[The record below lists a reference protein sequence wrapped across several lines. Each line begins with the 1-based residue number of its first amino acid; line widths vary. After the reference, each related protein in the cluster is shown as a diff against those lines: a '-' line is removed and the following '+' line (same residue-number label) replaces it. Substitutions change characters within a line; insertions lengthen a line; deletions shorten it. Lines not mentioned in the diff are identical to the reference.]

1 MVSYWNLRAPGKRES
16 VFTKGVASYIRTAQT
31 GLNGRREEQI
41 VRSKGRALD
50 GERAWE
56 KVKSNHMA

>member
-1 MVSYWNLRAPGKRES
+1 MVSYWNLRAPAKKES
-16 VFTKGVASYIRTAQT
+16 VFTKGVASYIRTTQT

-50 GERAWE
+50 GERAWKRVE
-56 KVKSNHMA
+56 SNHTA

>member
-1 MVSYWNLRAPGKRES
+1 MS

>member
-1 MVSYWNLRAPGKRES
+1 MRAPGKRVS

-41 VRSKGRALD
+41 VRREGRALD
-50 GERAWE
+50 WERAWE
-56 KVKSNHMA
+56 RVELNHMS

>member
-1 MVSYWNLRAPGKRES
+1 VSYWNLRAPAKRES

-41 VRSKGRALD
+41 LKSKGRAM
-50 GERAWE
+50 GKRE
-56 KVKSNHMA
+56 S

>member
-1 MVSYWNLRAPGKRES
+1 MS
-16 VFTKGVASYIRTAQT
+16 VFTLGVASYIRTAQT

-41 VRSKGRALD
+41 VRREGRALD

-56 KVKSNHMA
+56 RVELNHMA